1 MCFKT
6 RRVKTQ
12 DFTVLGIHNFGFS
25 LAPFYWL
32 TPPFGSFAIGNSGTT
47 APCCKNGHNSIVA
60 NIIAYLSMPISA
72 VFFYKKRLDWHQSIF
87 PVNIF
92 IYP

>member
-1 MCFKT
+1 MINGLKNIQGVAYYGART
-6 RRVKTQ
+6 VLTIYI
-12 DFTVLGIHNFGFS
+12 VLGIHNFGFS

-72 VFFYKKRLDWHQSIF
+72 VS
-87 PVNIF
+87 
-92 IYP
+92 

>member
-1 MCFKT
+1 MRYPVYTYKA
-6 RRVKTQ
+6 
-12 DFTVLGIHNFGFS
+12 LGLYNFDFS

-72 VFFYKKRLDWHQSIF
+72 VLYKKKLDWHQLMF
-87 PVNIF
+87 PINT
-92 IYP
+92 IY